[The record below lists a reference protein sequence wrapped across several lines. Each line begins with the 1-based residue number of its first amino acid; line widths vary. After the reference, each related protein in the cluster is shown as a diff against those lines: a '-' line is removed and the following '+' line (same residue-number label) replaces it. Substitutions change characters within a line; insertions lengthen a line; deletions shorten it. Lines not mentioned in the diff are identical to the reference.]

1 MSVNFFTMKK
11 TNTQG
16 YTHYFHNN
24 TFYKWMQAK
33 IRQIQKYH
41 KTITSLVYG
50 KIVSSFILLC
60 MWCARAVNCF
70 YFPQIG
76 CKIIILIAFWKMLLW
91 ICMFI
96 YLLWVRINNY
106 YLYRNSIIRHKFYS
120 KVSEYPL
127 KPYLVTCK
135 YNLITY
141 NMQKKFRRKGN
152 SIALPKS
159 DVRLDQKQVF
169 FI

>member
-1 MSVNFFTMKK
+1 
-11 TNTQG
+11 
-16 YTHYFHNN
+16 
-24 TFYKWMQAK
+24 
-33 IRQIQKYH
+33 
-41 KTITSLVYG
+41 
-50 KIVSSFILLC
+50 

-70 YFPQIG
+70 YFLQIG

-141 NMQKKFRRKGN
+141 NMQKKFRTKGN
-152 SIALPKS
+152 SIALPRS
-159 DVRLDQKQVF
+159 DVRVDQKQVF
-169 FI
+169 LYLARALKDVYKGLWEIQGLNWILYMQ